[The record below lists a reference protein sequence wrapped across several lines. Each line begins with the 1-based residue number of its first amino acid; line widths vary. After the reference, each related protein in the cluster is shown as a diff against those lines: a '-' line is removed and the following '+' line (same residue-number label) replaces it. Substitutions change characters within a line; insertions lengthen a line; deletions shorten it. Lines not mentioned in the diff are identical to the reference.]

1 MLVPISADDPEREKG
16 DAAWDV
22 FNTFTKPVLT
32 IWGDRCPFTYMEM
45 GKQYREGIP
54 GTQLPGID
62 HKVYRASHFIQED
75 LGAEL
80 AADMIAFIGAFS

>member
-1 MLVPISADDPEREKG
+1 
-16 DAAWDV
+16 
-22 FNTFTKPVLT
+22 
-32 IWGDRCPFTYMEM
+32 MEM

-54 GTQLPGID
+54 GSQLPGID

-80 AADMIAFIGAFS
+80 AADMVAFVSAFPLPV